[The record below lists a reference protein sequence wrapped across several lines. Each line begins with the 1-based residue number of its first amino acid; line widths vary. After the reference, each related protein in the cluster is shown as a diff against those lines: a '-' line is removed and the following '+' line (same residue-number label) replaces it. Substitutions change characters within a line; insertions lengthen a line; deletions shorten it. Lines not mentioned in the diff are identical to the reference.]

1 MIEIMMLKHLLLSH
15 VGGRQIGTS
24 GRGNMW
30 LIEIRRHW
38 VK

>member
-1 MIEIMMLKHLLLSH
+1 MIEIMMLKHLLLGH

-24 GRGNMW
+24 DCGNMW